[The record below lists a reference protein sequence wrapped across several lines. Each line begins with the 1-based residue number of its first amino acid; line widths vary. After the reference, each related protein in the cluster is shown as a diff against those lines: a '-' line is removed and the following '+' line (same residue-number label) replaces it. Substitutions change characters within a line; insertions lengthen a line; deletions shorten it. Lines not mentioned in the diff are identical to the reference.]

1 MSIINMST
9 NKANQ
14 SIINQQETN
23 KNNFKLLALKNIY
36 IPEGVSYAIV
46 DNDDYDYVNQFNWN
60 VTPNGYVVRS
70 GLNNRILLHRDI
82 MQQHQQFD
90 NNLSVDHKNCNKLDN
105 RKENLRICTTQENSC
120 NKLLLNNNT
129 SGLKGVSKKKSG
141 NNIYWKATIKINY
154 KSIEKFFPYTTIGLF
169 QAAAWYDFQANKYH
183 EEFAKTNSEI
193 YNIPELATID
203 FYKYSTTLKGITKY
217 YKPRVNS
224 DNTTSIKAD
233 VYWHACLINDNQTV
247 INQMFPYTED
257 GLKQAI
263 NLVNQKLIELYGI
276 NTELNAY
283 NLQQIQQDNENK
295 INTIIQKLSN
305 KYDLIYD
312 DNNNIIQ
319 IKFKQ
324 NEIKQNKT
332 LQNEINKSE
341 TVQNNIIP
349 SNTVQDEII
358 QHEINQDN
366 ENIIDINNIELPSLT
381 THSQA
386 QSSYYGVH
394 YSKAIRQHPDST
406 DYIVENW
413 QAILTKD
420 NQVIFRKL
428 FPYTE
433 TGKILAAEA
442 INEKLIEFYG
452 PNTRL
457 NIIDK
462 TNFNEEEA
470 KQIQSLK
477 TTSPYR
483 GVAQYVRKYK
493 TKSGAVS
500 QKTVWAATVTMNK
513 RKGEKAKVY
522 TKHFPFTPQGEREAA
537 LWYNEK
543 AKECFGDNAIL
554 NEIKNIDDINELENK
569 DVYINQQPDIYN
581 NMGVD
586 ELRCISHIRKPRKS
600 LADGTSVFK
609 DYWYANIRSKGKK
622 VLSKYFEYNDE
633 GKKAAIDLVN
643 EKLIE
648 LYGPD
653 TKLNKYE

>member
-1 MSIINMST
+1 MSI

-23 KNNFKLLALKNIY
+23 KNNFKLLAVKNIY

-60 VTPNGYVVRS
+60 VTPDGYVVRS
-70 GLNNRILLHRDI
+70 NKESRNRLALHRDI

-105 RKENLRICTTQENSC
+105 RKENLRICTVQENSR
-120 NKLLLNNNT
+120 NKLLLDKNT
-129 SGLKGVSKKKSG
+129 SGFKGVSKKMKE
-141 NNIYWKATIKINY
+141 NKIYWRADIQIPNKR
-154 KSIEKFFPYTTIGLF
+154 IERIFPYTTIGLF

-183 EEFAKTNSEI
+183 KEFAKTNSEI

-305 KYDLIYD
+305 DYDLIYD
-312 DNNNIIQ
+312 DNNIVQ
-319 IKFKQ
+319 IKLKQ
-324 NEIKQNKT
+324 N
-332 LQNEINKSE
+332 
-341 TVQNNIIP
+341 
-349 SNTVQDEII
+349 NTVQSETI
-358 QHEINQDN
+358 QNEINQDN
-366 ENIIDINNIELPSLT
+366 ENIIDINNIELPALT

-394 YSKAIRQHPDST
+394 YSKAIRQHPDGT
-406 DYIVENW
+406 DYTVENW

-420 NQVIFRKL
+420 NQVVFRKL

-442 INEKLIEFYG
+442 INEKLIEIYG
-452 PNTRL
+452 SNTRL

-462 TNFNEEEA
+462 TNFNEKEA
-470 KQIQSLK
+470 QQIQSLK

-522 TKHFPFTPQGEREAA
+522 TKHFPFTPQGERDAA

-554 NEIKNIDDINELENK
+554 NEIKNIDNINELENK
-569 DVYINQQPDIYN
+569 DIYINRQPDIYN
-581 NMGVD
+581 NMGTD